1 MNLYGSGRDPAM
13 MQHIVNL
20 ELAAHNV
27 KARAVIAQDAPQCW
41 TYVVRTAFGGRI
53 EQVERLQASIAE
65 KTAVS
70 SCRIDRTEHG
80 LVIQLAKPASARAYV
95 STRSL
100 ARLLAANPQRRA
112 SLIPLGVT
120 PLGHL
125 AWLDLRSPVSPH
137 VAVFGLTGSGKSTL
151 MRWLAWWLALDGQP
165 RLVLASPKLEDWSD
179 FDGAAALRH
188 PPISDE
194 HTFARLLEWLWAELA
209 RRAADP
215 TDRPPTVVMVDETP
229 HWLARVPRTDEV
241 LEQVAAQG
249 RGLGLHLVMG
259 SQRADEASVGRA
271 AYNAAC
277 RIVGK
282 LGSGVYSFATTGR
295 AGADPTLLQGM
306 GDMLQVTPALERF
319 QAPLLAPADFERL
332 APGYSQL
339 DLPEPMAVPVRNAR
353 ASAIDEDA
361 VMDAI
366 AAGASLRELMAQFR
380 IGHARA
386 KQLQQAWQEQYA

>member
-1 MNLYGSGRDPAM
+1 
-13 MQHIVNL
+13 
-20 ELAAHNV
+20 
-27 KARAVIAQDAPQCW
+27 
-41 TYVVRTAFGGRI
+41 
-53 EQVERLQASIAE
+53 
-65 KTAVS
+65 
-70 SCRIDRTEHG
+70 
-80 LVIQLAKPASARAYV
+80 
-95 STRSL
+95 
-100 ARLLAANPQRRA
+100 
-112 SLIPLGVT
+112 
-120 PLGHL
+120 
-125 AWLDLRSPVSPH
+125 
-137 VAVFGLTGSGKSTL
+137 
-151 MRWLAWWLALDGQP
+151 
-165 RLVLASPKLEDWSD
+165 
-179 FDGAAALRH
+179 
-188 PPISDE
+188 
-194 HTFARLLEWLWAELA
+194 
-209 RRAADP
+209 
-215 TDRPPTVVMVDETP
+215 
-229 HWLARVPRTDEV
+229 V

>member
-80 LVIQLAKPASARAYV
+80 LVIQLAKPASARSYV

-100 ARLLAANPQRRA
+100 ARLLTSNPQRRA

-151 MRWLAWWLALDGQP
+151 MRWLAWWLALDNQP

-194 HTFARLLEWLWAELA
+194 ATFARLLEWLWAELA

-249 RGLGLHLVMG
+249 RGLGLHLIMG

-306 GDMLQVTPALERF
+306 GDMLMVTPELSRF
-319 QAPLLAPADFERL
+319 QAPLLVSADFDRL
-332 APGYSQL
+332 APGDYSL
-339 DLPEPMAVPVRNAR
+339 DMPEPIAMTARNAR
-353 ASAIDEDA
+353 ATAIDETA
-361 VMDAI
+361 V
-366 AAGASLRELMAQFR
+366 AAALEDGVSIRQIMAQFR
-380 IGHARA
+380 ISHARVKA
-386 KQLQQAWQEQYA
+386 IQEAYAS